1 MTLILSQEFCTFF
14 EDAVRLL
21 NVKPNEY
28 YLSDTE
34 NSIEPVEI
42 AIRMFEN
49 HSSIKPNISESQN
62 FYFSN
67 TKVSD
72 ILKET
77 TALNNKMNAT
87 FGNFPTKRL
96 KEVSDNC
103 TPPLHNIWH
112 KEIVTQK
119 FFKIILN

>member
-34 NSIEPVEI
+34 NSSEPVEI

-49 HSSIKPNISESQN
+49 HSSIKPNISENQN
-62 FYFSN
+62 FYFFN

-87 FGNFPTKRL
+87 FGNFPTKHL
-96 KEVSDNC
+96 KVVSDNC